1 MENNNLI
8 ENIPTR
14 KEGLYKYNSNESS
27 EVHEGTETR
36 NSPLSGTTLL
46 VINTKEIDATA
57 NKITENDNE
66 VSITT
71 TATNTNTNTDMDMDK
86 EERESSMTEHK
97 RKENETICTN
107 CSTNKTP
114 LWRRDYDGNV
124 LCNACGLFLK
134 LHGTARP
141 IKLKSDVIK
150 TRNRKGH
157 NLTHFTLRNT
167 LNSNY
172 ITNLTK
178 ANAAKVSKLQMRINR
193 DIPVITSSPAIAN
206 FKKMRRL
213 SDPTQVIRENMI
225 NGETYCNII
234 DATKFMKPALKPKP
248 SPRINNGVM
257 SPTNNKKLVML
268 NEEFAIE
275 DGPSMVEIGIENGRK
290 LGIESDDSDMD
301 PVETKY
307 GYTDDEI
314 NTLLSNHEELIKLKI
329 RIKELELIT
338 DLYKGYIKRLNGKCN
353 TLELRLQSR
362 DSNVAV

>member
-1 MENNNLI
+1 MENNNLV

-14 KEGLYKYNSNESS
+14 KNDLFKYNSNESS
-27 EVHEGTETR
+27 EVHDGTETR

-46 VINTKEIDATA
+46 AITNKEIDTTA
-57 NKITENDNE
+57 NKVTENDNE

-71 TATNTNTNTDMDMDK
+71 TATATTATNTDMVIDK
-86 EERESSMTEHK
+86 EERESSITESK

-114 LWRRDYDGNV
+114 LWRRDFDGNV

-172 ITNLTK
+172 ITNLAK
-178 ANAAKVSKLQMRINR
+178 SNAAKVNKLQMRINR
-193 DIPVITSSPAIAN
+193 DIPVIMSSPAIAN

-213 SDPTQVIRENMI
+213 SDPTQVIKENVI
-225 NGETYCNII
+225 NGETYCNVI

-248 SPRINNGVM
+248 TSRINNGTM
-257 SPTNNKKLVML
+257 SPTNNKKFVML

-275 DGPSMVEIGIENGRK
+275 DSPSMMEIGIENGRK
-290 LGIESDDSDMD
+290 LGMESDDSDMD

-307 GYTDDEI
+307 GYTC
-314 NTLLSNHEELIKLKI
+314 LLYTSP
-329 RIKELELIT
+329 
-338 DLYKGYIKRLNGKCN
+338 
-353 TLELRLQSR
+353 SPR
-362 DSNVAV
+362 DTR

>member
-1 MENNNLI
+1 MQSNNLV
-8 ENIPTR
+8 ENISNR
-14 KEGLYKYNSNESS
+14 KEDLYKSDSNESS
-27 EVHEGTETR
+27 AINEDTDAR
-36 NSPLSGTTLL
+36 NSPLSGTTYLA
-46 VINTKEIDATA
+46 INNKESDIDASKMA
-57 NKITENDNE
+57 EQDHE
-66 VSITT
+66 HSTT
-71 TATNTNTNTDMDMDK
+71 TTIAAPSKDK
-86 EERESSMTEHK
+86 EGPSIIEAK

-114 LWRRDYDGNV
+114 LWRRDFDGNV

-157 NLTHFTLRNT
+157 NLTHFTLPNT

-172 ITNLTK
+172 ITNLAK
-178 ANAAKVSKLQMRINR
+178 VNASKVSKLQMRINR
-193 DIPVITSSPAIAN
+193 DIPVIMSSPAIAN

-213 SDPTQVIRENMI
+213 SDPSQVIKENTVD
-225 NGETYCNII
+225 GESYCNII

-248 SPRINNGVM
+248 SSRNCNGAM
-257 SPTNNKKLVML
+257 SPINNKKMVML

-275 DGPSMVEIGIENGRK
+275 GSPSMVDIGIENGRK
-290 LGIESDDSDMD
+290 FGMESDDSDVD

-307 GYTDDEI
+307 GYTDEEI
-314 NTLLSNHEELIKLKI
+314 NTILSNHEELIKLKI

-362 DSNVAV
+362 DSNVAI